1 MATRQQRWDIFCR
14 VVDNFGDIGVCWR
27 LAKQLHDEYSLQ
39 VRLWVDDLSTAQ
51 KLLPEIDLARAE
63 QNIRGVVIHHWQA
76 DFVFDEVADV
86 VIEAFAC
93 ELPENYLNAMASKPS
108 AKQTIWLN
116 LEYLS
121 AENWV
126 DEFHGKPSPHPR
138 LPLKKTFFFPGF
150 TEHTGGLLR
159 ERDLLAKRDAFQLDN
174 KTQPSPFW
182 QASDVA
188 NNPIK
193 ISLFAYP
200 HAAIAALLGELAT
213 SKRPVLCMVPE
224 SSILPTVS
232 NFFGETL
239 RAGDCKRQGN
249 LAVKILPFLSQ
260 QAYDQLLWSC
270 DLNFVRGEDSWI
282 RAIWAAKPFIW
293 LPYKQT
299 EDTHLIKLQAFLQR
313 YTQAWSA
320 EVAEPYRQF
329 HTQWASEQFDAAA
342 WQGLSSQLA
351 TLETLAAKESKALAK
366 QPDLAAKLVI
376 FCENFS

>member
-1 MATRQQRWDIFCR
+1 MAKRQQRWDIFCR

-27 LAKQLHDEYSLQ
+27 LAKQLHDEYGLQ

-51 KLLPEIDLARAE
+51 KLLPEIDPALAQQSIQGIA
-63 QNIRGVVIHHWQA
+63 IHHWQA
-76 DFVFDEVADV
+76 DFVFNEVADV

-93 ELPENYLNAMASKPS
+93 ELPESYLNAMVSKQP
-108 AKQTIWLN
+108 IWLN

-121 AENWV
+121 AESWV
-126 DEFHGKPSPHPR
+126 DDLHLKPSPHPR
-138 LPLKKTFFFPGF
+138 LILKKTFYFPGF
-150 TEHTGGLLR
+150 TENTGGLLR
-159 ERDLLAKRDAFQLDN
+159 EKTLMAQREAFQL
-174 KTQPSPFW
+174 QPSAFW
-182 QASDVA
+182 QQDEIA

-193 ISLFAYP
+193 VSLFAYP

-213 SKRPVLCMVPE
+213 SKQPVLCMVPE

-232 NFFGETL
+232 EFFGASLQADSQIT
-239 RAGDCKRQGN
+239 QGN
-249 LAVKILPFLSQ
+249 LTVKILPFLSQ

-282 RAIWAAKPFIW
+282 RAIWAAKPFVW

-299 EDTHLIKLQAFLQR
+299 EDTHLLKLQAFLQR
-313 YTQAWSA
+313 YTDTWPA

-342 WQGLSSQLA
+342 WQTIISQLA
-351 TLETLAAKESKALAK
+351 ALETLASKESKALAE